1 MSDSSGSSQF
11 SLRKRYLSL
20 DLARLIDKL
29 EPLENR
35 SGQNDKYY
43 GNVEETIEEELSSS
57 SNEKANEKGSKS
69 SFLSST
75 SSNKRRK
82 RFLLSSEPIGPLQLQ
97 FISTKYQRTSK
108 SMISPLE
115 YDTIAEELEEYDFV

>member
-1 MSDSSGSSQF
+1 MSMIEQPIKEDSEFEEADNYMSDSSSSSQF
-11 SLRKRYLSL
+11 SLRKRYLTL
-20 DLARLIDKL
+20 DLAKLIDRL
-29 EPLENR
+29 EPLDNR
-35 SGQNDKYY
+35 SGHNDKYY

-82 RFLLSSEPIGPLQLQ
+82 RFLLSSEPIGPLQL
-97 FISTKYQRTSK
+97 
-108 SMISPLE
+108 
-115 YDTIAEELEEYDFV
+115 